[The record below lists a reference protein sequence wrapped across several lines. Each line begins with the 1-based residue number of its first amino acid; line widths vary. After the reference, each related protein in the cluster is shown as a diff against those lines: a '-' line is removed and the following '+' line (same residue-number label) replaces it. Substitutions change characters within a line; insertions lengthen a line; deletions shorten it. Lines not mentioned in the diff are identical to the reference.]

1 MEGREDDR
9 VAVALVDRRVGG
21 QEVVVPAKYVPLPTS
36 TSILTCSPPHPRR
49 APPCPGTEPLSKV
62 RSSGHHILP
71 PCEEVL
77 FHNPAI
83 HVSSKN
89 VGLIHYPTNSMS
101 INHLYSDMT
110 SMYLPFEDC

>member
-21 QEVVVPAKYVPLPTS
+21 QEVVVPAQYVPLPTS

-62 RSSGHHILP
+62 RSSEHHILP

-77 FHNPAI
+77 FHSPVI
-83 HVSSKN
+83 
-89 VGLIHYPTNSMS
+89 L
-101 INHLYSDMT
+101 
-110 SMYLPFEDC
+110 